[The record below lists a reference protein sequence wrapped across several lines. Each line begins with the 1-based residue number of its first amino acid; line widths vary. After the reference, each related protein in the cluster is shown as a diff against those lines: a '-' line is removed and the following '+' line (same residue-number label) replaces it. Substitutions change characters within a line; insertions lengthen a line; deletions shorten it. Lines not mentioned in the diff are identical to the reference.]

1 MNNYERIKQF
11 TIEEMAEDR
20 IQSFQGYAG
29 ANITYYGDFEGEIY
43 SRKEAIEKEIEWL
56 KKWV

>member
-1 MNNYERIKQF
+1 MNNYERIKKF

-29 ANITYYGDFEGEIY
+29 SRIEYYGDFEGSKNSYNEALENEIL
-43 SRKEAIEKEIEWL
+43 WL
-56 KKWV
+56 KINN